1 MGKSGELSAARSI
14 EMEELEDQHHVLD
27 ELIDQ
32 MHNALSQRKGSRAVG
47 EILDK
52 LEDYSRVHFS
62 IEESLMRI
70 LGYPDYEQHKG
81 EHENL
86 VAQLSEL
93 KEKVAA
99 GKQSVS
105 FQLLHFLKRWLAN
118 HVATSD
124 KSCHQFFAAVGAEP
138 LRLLGDKKRTI
149 RIWDRLYE

>member
-1 MGKSGELSAARSI
+1 VEKSAKLCTERRIGI
-14 EMEELEDQHHVLD
+14 EELDDQHHVLD
-27 ELIDQ
+27 ELIDE
-32 MHNALSQRKGSRAVG
+32 MHRALSQRKGSRAVG

-70 LGYPDYEQHKG
+70 LGYPGYEQHKT

-93 KEKVAA
+93 KEKVEA

-105 FQLLHFLKRWLAN
+105 FQLLHFLKRWLTN

-124 KSCHQFFAAVGAEP
+124 KSCHDFFVAVGAQP
-138 LRLLGDKKRTI
+138 LLLLKKRG
-149 RIWDRLYE
+149 RCVWDRLYE